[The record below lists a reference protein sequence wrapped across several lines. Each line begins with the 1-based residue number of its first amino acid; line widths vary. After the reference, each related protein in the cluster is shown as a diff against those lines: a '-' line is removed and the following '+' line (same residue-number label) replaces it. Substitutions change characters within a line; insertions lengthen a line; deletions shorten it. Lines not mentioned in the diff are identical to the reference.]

1 MVFVLDEYLL
11 AITFLVSFGINLLFY
26 VFAAGFKM
34 DKLTDITYALSFIA
48 LAILA
53 FCLTG
58 TYYVRQCLMLGAVL
72 LWGVRVGG
80 YLLFRILKIGHDKRF
95 DPYRASWWRFGIFW
109 LFQSIVVWLTFLPSC
124 LLFANAADFV
134 YEWRDALGYSL
145 FVVGWLVETVADQ
158 QKFAFRNNKAN
169 DGRWTD
175 IGLWSW
181 SRHPNYAGELMV
193 WWGLFSVSATSF
205 VGADWKYFSII
216 GPALLTLSI
225 LFFSG
230 ITRLEEAADKRYW
243 HDPAYQTYKR
253 RTSPLIPLPPPLYA
267 PLPGLIKRFLLF
279 EFAMYSHPQPL
290 VTAVQ
295 PDAKAKDKPKHQRK
309 SGADAEEA
317 DGGEQKHRHRA
328 SGRRARAESHEK
340 KRGRASTP
348 ASAASAAVAGDKN
361 VAENGGTSDV
371 KREKRRKQRS
381 RKHEREAGREEKET
395 NANESNSNSN
405 SSEEE
410 TK

>member
-34 DKLTDITYALSFIA
+34 DKLTDITYAMSFIA

-58 TYYVRQCLMLGAVL
+58 TYYLRQCLMLGAIL
-72 LWGVRVGG
+72 LWAVRVGG
-80 YLLFRILKIGHDKRF
+80 YLLYRIIRIGHDKRF

-109 LFQSIVVWLTFLPSC
+109 LFQAIVVWLTFLPSC
-124 LLFANAADFV
+124 LLFANATDFP
-134 YEWRDALGYSL
+134 YEWRDGLGYSL
-145 FVVGWLVETVADQ
+145 FVVGWIVETVADQ
-158 QKFAFRNNKAN
+158 QKFRFRSNKAN

-175 IGLWSW
+175 AGLWSW
-181 SRHPNYAGELMV
+181 SRHPNYFGELLV

-243 HDPAYQTYKR
+243 HNADYQTYKR
-253 RTSPLIPLPPPLYA
+253 RTSCLILLPPPLYA
-267 PLPGLIKRFLLF
+267 PLPAFIKRFLLF
-279 EFAMYSHPQPL
+279 EFKMYSFPQPL
-290 VTAVQ
+290 VQADTA
-295 PDAKAKDKPKHQRK
+295 KPTAADTKGG
-309 SGADAEEA
+309 SGKRRGTA
-317 DGGEQKHRHRA
+317 DGDATKPQRR
-328 SGRRARAESHEK
+328 STGRRARAESHEK
-340 KRGRASTP
+340 KRGRRTTATDT
-348 ASAASAAVAGDKN
+348 AAGATATGTKTDDDKKAAAASP
-361 VAENGGTSDV
+361 T
-371 KREKRRKQRS
+371 REKRRKQRS
-381 RKHEREAGREEKET
+381 RKHGEGGGGAGEAVSGEKEQ
-395 NANESNSNSN
+395 
-405 SSEEE
+405 
-410 TK
+410 K

>member
-11 AITFLVSFGINLLFY
+11 AITFLVSFGINLVFY

-34 DKLTDITYALSFIA
+34 DKLTDITYAMSFIA

-58 TYYVRQCLMLGAVL
+58 TYYLRQCLMLGAIL

-80 YLLFRILKIGHDKRF
+80 YLLFRIIRIGHDKRF

-109 LFQSIVVWLTFLPSC
+109 LFQAIVVWLTFLPSC
-124 LLFANAADFV
+124 LLFANAVDFP
-134 YEWRDALGYSL
+134 YEWRDGLGYSL
-145 FVVGWLVETVADQ
+145 FVLGWIVETVADQ
-158 QKFAFRNNKAN
+158 QKFRFRSNKAN

-175 IGLWSW
+175 AGLWSW
-181 SRHPNYAGELMV
+181 SRHPNYFGELLV

-243 HDPAYQTYKR
+243 HNADYQTYKR
-253 RTSPLIPLPPPLYA
+253 RTSCLILLPPPLYA
-267 PLPGLIKRFLLF
+267 PLPAVIKRFLLF
-279 EFAMYSHPQPL
+279 EYKMYSFPQPL
-290 VTAVQ
+290 VQADASKSTAGTTSGSGKRRGTADG
-295 PDAKAKDKPKHQRK
+295 DAKPQRR
-309 SGADAEEA
+309 ST
-317 DGGEQKHRHRA
+317 
-328 SGRRARAESHEK
+328 GRRARAESHEK
-340 KRGRASTP
+340 KRGRRTTATKADNVAGADATKTDDGKTP
-348 ASAASAAVAGDKN
+348 ASP
-361 VAENGGTSDV
+361 T
-371 KREKRRKQRS
+371 REKRRKQRS
-381 RKHEREAGREEKET
+381 RKRAESGGGAEGEVGEKEQ
-395 NANESNSNSN
+395 
-405 SSEEE
+405 
-410 TK
+410 K